1 MLKDHEK
8 QKNKEKEITLENF
21 EFVYNNKI
29 LPNLKK
35 PDELSFS
42 EIEVLLKA
50 YEYYRYEKK
59 KSKSTFKQLEDQQW
73 K

>member
-1 MLKDHEK
+1 M
-8 QKNKEKEITLENF
+8 ENF

-59 KSKSTFKQLEDQQW
+59 KSKSTFKQLED
-73 K
+73 